1 MENLLFT
8 GIDVSKD
15 SFDISIIDSK
25 NQALLQNK
33 FDMNAKGFKDLSD
46 AIKKLQTHNIYFLME
61 STSIYHLNLYF
72 YLTDQNFK
80 VAIVNPFLIHNFA
93 KSVSL
98 RKTKTDKID
107 ANTISLFTAA
117 NYRNIDFSTKN
128 YNSIRSI
135 ERERDALSQNL
146 AKLKT
151 EIKNILQIIF
161 PELCSHYNV
170 FTKTMLN
177 LMAKAPGK
185 SQIQKMKPQQIARIF
200 NKTKGNK
207 VKIIPAELIKLAK
220 NSIGMEDESLEK
232 LLTIKIER
240 LIFIMGQI
248 NSMNKHIKQFVTE
261 HLQQNFDIV
270 TSIKGIGDITA
281 AKFLIEIGDIQNFKS
296 HKQLRAYI
304 GTDPSVKQS
313 GSSVNVNG
321 KISKR
326 GNAHLRKTVW
336 QMAVGV
342 IRSSDYFAQY
352 FYKKINEGKKYKQAV
367 IAVANKLIKTLYA
380 MLKNKT
386 SFLDNFAYQ
395 KNVIYS

>member
-1 MENLLFT
+1 VICNLEF
-8 GIDVSKD
+8 S
-15 SFDISIIDSK
+15 
-25 NQALLQNK
+25 ALL
-33 FDMNAKGFKDLSD
+33 
-46 AIKKLQTHNIYFLME
+46 
-61 STSIYHLNLYF
+61 
-72 YLTDQNFK
+72 
-80 VAIVNPFLIHNFA
+80 
-93 KSVSL
+93 
-98 RKTKTDKID
+98 
-107 ANTISLFTAA
+107 IS
-117 NYRNIDFSTKN
+117 
-128 YNSIRSI
+128 
-135 ERERDALSQNL
+135 
-146 AKLKT
+146 
-151 EIKNILQIIF
+151 
-161 PELCSHYNV
+161 
-170 FTKTMLN
+170 
-177 LMAKAPGK
+177 
-185 SQIQKMKPQQIARIF
+185 
-200 NKTKGNK
+200 
-207 VKIIPAELIKLAK
+207 
-220 NSIGMEDESLEK
+220 
-232 LLTIKIER
+232 
-240 LIFIMGQI
+240 
-248 NSMNKHIKQFVTE
+248 
-261 HLQQNFDIV
+261 
-270 TSIKGIGDITA
+270 KGIGDITA